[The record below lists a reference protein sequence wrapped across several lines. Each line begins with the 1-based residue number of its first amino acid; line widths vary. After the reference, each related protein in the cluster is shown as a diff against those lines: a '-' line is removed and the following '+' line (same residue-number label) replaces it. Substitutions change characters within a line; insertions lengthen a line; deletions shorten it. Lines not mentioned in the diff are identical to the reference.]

1 MTIREPT
8 NGTNGQLKA
17 LVERIEREEDSK
29 AEIALGIREIY
40 VEVKSGGY
48 DPKIVRKIVAVR
60 RKDSD
65 ARQNEESL
73 MDAYMNELGMAQ

>member
-1 MTIREPT
+1 MSESI

-17 LVERIEREEDSK
+17 LVERIEHEEDAK
-29 AEIALGIREIY
+29 AEIAEGIKEIY
-40 VEVKSGGY
+40 LEVKSGGY

-73 MDAYMNELGMAQ
+73 MDAYMNELGMAL

>member
-1 MTIREPT
+1 MREPI

-29 AEIALGIREIY
+29 AEIAEGIKEIY
-40 VEVKSGGY
+40 LEAKSGGY
-48 DPKIVRKIVAVR
+48 DVKIVRKIIAVR
-60 RKDSD
+60 RKNPE

-73 MDAYMNELGMAQ
+73 MDAYMNELGM